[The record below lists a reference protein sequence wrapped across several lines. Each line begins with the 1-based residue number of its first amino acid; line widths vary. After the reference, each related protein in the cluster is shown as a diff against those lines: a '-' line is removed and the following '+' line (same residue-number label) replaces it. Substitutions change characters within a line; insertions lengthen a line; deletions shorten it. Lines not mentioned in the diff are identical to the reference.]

1 MPLGREIVE
10 LLEAIPD
17 RIEVSGTGPT
27 WRVTGGSFDSV
38 VSWANDAFDDPVVI
52 AREDRSRWWPRVT
65 LTVTTD
71 PGLAAE
77 APPLA
82 AFTEPDR
89 PEPES
94 AQPESA
100 QPESA
105 QPESAQPESAQPES
119 PEPESP
125 EPESPEPESPEP
137 EVIVPAAP
145 AAAPE
150 PTTEPTT
157 DEEFS
162 PLEEIFASQEAA
174 RVARR
179 FPEQRARGRE
189 TR

>member
-94 AQPESA
+94 A
-100 QPESA
+100 
-105 QPESAQPESAQPES
+105 
-119 PEPESP
+119 EPESP
-125 EPESPEPESPEP
+125 EPESPERESPEP

-145 AAAPE
+145 AAAP
-150 PTTEPTT
+150 EPTT

>member
-94 AQPESA
+94 
-100 QPESA
+100 
-105 QPESAQPESAQPES
+105 
-119 PEPESP
+119 
-125 EPESPEPESPEP
+125 PEP
-137 EVIVPAAP
+137 EVIVPEAP
-145 AAAPE
+145 AAAP
-150 PTTEPTT
+150 EPTT

>member
-65 LTVTTD
+65 LTVTAD
-71 PGLAAE
+71 SGLAAE

-89 PEPES
+89 PEPET
-94 AQPESA
+94 
-100 QPESA
+100 
-105 QPESAQPESAQPES
+105 
-119 PEPESP
+119 PEPET
-125 EPESPEPESPEP
+125 PEP
-137 EVIVPAAP
+137 EVIAPEAP

-150 PTTEPTT
+150 PTT
-157 DEEFS
+157 DEEPS

-189 TR
+189 PR

>member
-94 AQPESA
+94 
-100 QPESA
+100 
-105 QPESAQPESAQPES
+105 

-137 EVIVPAAP
+137 EVIVPEAP
-145 AAAPE
+145 AAAP
-150 PTTEPTT
+150 EPTT

>member
-1 MPLGREIVE
+1 
-10 LLEAIPD
+10 
-17 RIEVSGTGPT
+17 
-27 WRVTGGSFDSV
+27 
-38 VSWANDAFDDPVVI
+38 
-52 AREDRSRWWPRVT
+52 VT

-105 QPESAQPESAQPES
+105 QPESAQPES

-125 EPESPEPESPEP
+125 ERESPEP

>member
-100 QPESA
+100 QPES
-105 QPESAQPESAQPES
+105 

-137 EVIVPAAP
+137 EVIVPEAP
-145 AAAPE
+145 AAAP
-150 PTTEPTT
+150 EPTT

>member
-94 AQPESA
+94 A
-100 QPESA
+100 
-105 QPESAQPESAQPES
+105 
-119 PEPESP
+119 EPESP

-137 EVIVPAAP
+137 EVLVPAAP

>member
-17 RIEVSGTGPT
+17 RIEVSGVEPT

-94 AQPESA
+94 L
-100 QPESA
+100 
-105 QPESAQPESAQPES
+105 
-119 PEPESP
+119 

-137 EVIVPAAP
+137 EVIVTEAP
-145 AAAPE
+145 AAAP
-150 PTTEPTT
+150 EPTT

-179 FPEQRARGRE
+179 FPE
-189 TR
+189 

>member
-94 AQPESA
+94 A
-100 QPESA
+100 
-105 QPESAQPESAQPES
+105 
-119 PEPESP
+119 

-137 EVIVPAAP
+137 EVIVPEAP
-145 AAAPE
+145 AAAP
-150 PTTEPTT
+150 EPTT

>member
-94 AQPESA
+94 AQPES
-100 QPESA
+100 
-105 QPESAQPESAQPES
+105 
-119 PEPESP
+119 
-125 EPESPEPESPEP
+125 PEPESPEP
-137 EVIVPAAP
+137 EVIVTEAP
-145 AAAPE
+145 AAAP
-150 PTTEPTT
+150 EPTT

-179 FPEQRARGRE
+179 FPEQRAQGRE
-189 TR
+189 SR

>member
-94 AQPESA
+94 AQPES
-100 QPESA
+100 PER
-105 QPESAQPESAQPES
+105 
-119 PEPESP
+119 
-125 EPESPEPESPEP
+125 ESPEPESPEP

-145 AAAPE
+145 AAAP
-150 PTTEPTT
+150 EPTT

>member
-1 MPLGREIVE
+1 
-10 LLEAIPD
+10 
-17 RIEVSGTGPT
+17 
-27 WRVTGGSFDSV
+27 
-38 VSWANDAFDDPVVI
+38 
-52 AREDRSRWWPRVT
+52 
-65 LTVTTD
+65 VTTD

-89 PEPES
+89 PE
-94 AQPESA
+94 
-100 QPESA
+100 PESA

-150 PTTEPTT
+150 PMTEPTTEPTT

>member
-94 AQPESA
+94 AQPES
-100 QPESA
+100 
-105 QPESAQPESAQPES
+105 

>member
-94 AQPESA
+94 AQPES
-100 QPESA
+100 PER
-105 QPESAQPESAQPES
+105 
-119 PEPESP
+119 
-125 EPESPEPESPEP
+125 ESPEPESPEP
-137 EVIVPAAP
+137 EVIVPEAP
-145 AAAPE
+145 AAAP
-150 PTTEPTT
+150 EPTT

>member
-94 AQPESA
+94 
-100 QPESA
+100 
-105 QPESAQPESAQPES
+105 
-119 PEPESP
+119 P

-137 EVIVPAAP
+137 EVIVPEAP
-145 AAAPE
+145 AAAP
-150 PTTEPTT
+150 EPTT

>member
-89 PEPES
+89 PEPET
-94 AQPESA
+94 
-100 QPESA
+100 
-105 QPESAQPESAQPES
+105 
-119 PEPESP
+119 PEPET
-125 EPESPEPESPEP
+125 PEP
-137 EVIVPAAP
+137 EVIAPEAP

-150 PTTEPTT
+150 PTT
-157 DEEFS
+157 DEEPS

-189 TR
+189 PR

>member
-94 AQPESA
+94 A
-100 QPESA
+100 
-105 QPESAQPESAQPES
+105 
-119 PEPESP
+119 EPESP

>member
-94 AQPESA
+94 
-100 QPESA
+100 
-105 QPESAQPESAQPES
+105 
-119 PEPESP
+119 
-125 EPESPEPESPEP
+125 PEPESPEP
-137 EVIVPAAP
+137 EVIVPEAP

-150 PTTEPTT
+150 PTT
-157 DEEFS
+157 DEELS

>member
-105 QPESAQPESAQPES
+105 QPESAQPES

-125 EPESPEPESPEP
+125 ERESPEP

-145 AAAPE
+145 AAAP
-150 PTTEPTT
+150 EPTT

>member
-105 QPESAQPESAQPES
+105 QPES

-137 EVIVPAAP
+137 EVIVPEAP

-150 PTTEPTT
+150 PTT
-157 DEEFS
+157 DEELS

>member
-89 PEPES
+89 PEPQS
-94 AQPESA
+94 A
-100 QPESA
+100 
-105 QPESAQPESAQPES
+105 
-119 PEPESP
+119 EPA
-125 EPESPEPESPEP
+125 SPEPESPEP
-137 EVIVPAAP
+137 EVIVPEAP

-150 PTTEPTT
+150 PTT
-157 DEEFS
+157 DEELS

>member
-105 QPESAQPESAQPES
+105 QPESAQPES

-125 EPESPEPESPEP
+125 ERESPEP